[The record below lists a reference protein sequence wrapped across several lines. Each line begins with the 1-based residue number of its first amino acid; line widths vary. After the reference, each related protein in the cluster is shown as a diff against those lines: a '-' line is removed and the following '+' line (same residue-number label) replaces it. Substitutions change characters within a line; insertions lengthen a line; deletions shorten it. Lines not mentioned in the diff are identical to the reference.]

1 VASVW
6 RLLIGPPRWHYRAAI
21 NGLGAAVPLRVL
33 HTEYASVAEPIV
45 AFIDRLREH
54 HDKQVVV
61 LDPVALPD
69 RLRYEFL
76 HNHFDLVLT
85 AALRARPDVVSARI
99 PIPLHVTDGEDPVS
113 GR

>member
-1 VASVW
+1 MERQWA
-6 RLLIGPPRWHYRAAI
+6 RWDP
-21 NGLGAAVPLRVL
+21 GVPLRVL

-54 HDKQVVV
+54 HDKQVVA
-61 LDPVALPD
+61 LIQVALPD

-99 PIPLHVTDGEDPVS
+99 PIPLHVTDGDDPVS